1 MNLPVEMPD
10 LPDLSQRFALVIAFQ
25 SSRAADYPIAL
36 SLARRA
42 SYFVEVTKGKID
54 YHVAAFEA
62 TPADIARAVSI
73 ANMVA
78 GLKGTFFSVRGRIFK
93 DDGNVLQVLNC
104 LNESFRVKDYRSHC
118 HVIFPTQFPAGI
130 PHVYVKIPHL
140 KAKDMLII
148 PCAFAAKYTGWAL
161 TKSHPGTLQDQFRDV
176 CVTRGC
182 DWCPRCNPDDLGAPQ
197 GLGGPDVPLPVVTPV

>member
-1 MNLPVEMPD
+1 MPD